1 MASPLSRDQL
11 AHIAALARLEL
22 TEDELALFEH
32 QFTDILAAF
41 EGLQKTDTSGVAEL
55 HQVTGL
61 TSVLRSDEVRTVATR
76 EEMLASARHPI
87 VGHQIR
93 VPSPHGIDA

>member
-11 AHIAALARLEL
+11 AHLAALARLEL
-22 TEDELALFEH
+22 TDDELALFEH
-32 QFTDILAAF
+32 QFADILAAF
-41 EGLQKTDTSGVAEL
+41 EGLQKTDTAGVAEL

-61 TSVLRSDEVRTVATR
+61 TSVLRDDVVQPVATR
-76 EEMLASARHPI
+76 EQMLASAAHQI

-93 VPSPHGIDA
+93 VPSPHGLDA